1 MALHIR
7 MMEGLGY
14 QPAPLRDERL
24 LESAVLRPQM
34 AAYYENAD
42 LIRQAAL
49 LATGLSQAQAY
60 VDGNK
65 RTAYFAMVAF
75 LALNGL
81 NIAAEPLEIA
91 RQLNLV
97 AERTDSLEAATGRF
111 EDWLR
116 TRTQPTEP

>member
-7 MMEGLGY
+7 MMERLGY
-14 QPAPLRDERL
+14 HPAPLRDQGL

-34 AAYYENAD
+34 AAHYEGAD

-49 LATGLSQAQAY
+49 LGVGLSQAQAY

-65 RTAYFAMVAF
+65 RTGYIAMVYF
-75 LALNGL
+75 LELNGHT
-81 NIAAEPLEIA
+81 IAAEPLVIA
-91 RQLNLV
+91 RQLELV
-97 AERTDSLEAATGRF
+97 AERTDGLEAATGRF

-116 TRTQPTEP
+116 EHTEPKVS